1 MSTSRQRRSTSGSAV
16 IRRSRPAS
24 SIRAPDGNS
33 AIRTSPLGRLRSP
46 STAACARASAVNTSS
61 AWVTSACPAAVRR
74 SPRPAGSVSGTPT
87 SADSARSC
95 CEIADGVND
104 SAAATAVTDPRSAS
118 SRSTRSRATSMKP
131 RYRDTEH

>member
-16 IRRSRPAS
+16 IRRSSPAS

-61 AWVTSACPAAVRR
+61 AWATSACPAGGEAQSAAGRFGQRHPDLRGQRPQLLRDRRRRERQRGGHGRHRPAVRQLAEH
-74 SPRPAGSVSGTPT
+74 PQPCHVH
-87 SADSARSC
+87 
-95 CEIADGVND
+95 E
-104 SAAATAVTDPRSAS
+104 ATLQR
-118 SRSTRSRATSMKP
+118 
-131 RYRDTEH
+131 H